1 MKTLILYASSHGTT
15 AKVAKRFA
23 ESLPTESV
31 ALIDLKKTKK
41 IDLSAYEQVVLG
53 SSIHAGHGQRAMQQF
68 CKKHL
73 TELLQKRVVLFLS
86 CLNPKEFEQ
95 SKKNAYP
102 ELLCHHAIAYHLT
115 GGEYLIEKMN
125 FIERFLVKKMVGVT
139 ETKSL
144 LNEEAIANIVSVM
157 KKM

>member
-15 AKVAKRFA
+15 AKVAKHIA

-31 ALIDLKKTKK
+31 TLINLKNTKK
-41 IDLSAYEQVVLG
+41 IDLSTYEQVVLG
-53 SSIHAGHGQRAMQQF
+53 SSIHAGHGQRKMLQF

-95 SKKNAYP
+95 SKQNAYP
-102 ELLCHHAIAYHLT
+102 ELLRHHATAYQLT
-115 GGEYLIEKMN
+115 GGEYLMEKMN

-144 LNEEAIANIVSVM
+144 LNEKSIANIISVL
-157 KKM
+157 KNK